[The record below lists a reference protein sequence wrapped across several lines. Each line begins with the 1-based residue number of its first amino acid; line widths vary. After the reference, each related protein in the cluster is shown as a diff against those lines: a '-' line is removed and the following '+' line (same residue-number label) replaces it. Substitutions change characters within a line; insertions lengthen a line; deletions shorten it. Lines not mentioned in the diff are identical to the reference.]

1 MGEQKGKGKKLG
13 KDVLQRKSQT
23 QPDPTGALACKL
35 CCQLTPNSD
44 TGAQF
49 LSSPQPAPGRGLP
62 WREGWTF
69 RRLSGS
75 HHLGR
80 GSNSPRKFCQREF
93 QVQAVKVR
101 TAEGEMRLAPAD
113 VSRKLLGE
121 MSESVNSISSRITIM
136 FRTSSAC
143 AVQL

>member
-1 MGEQKGKGKKLG
+1 MISRCMGEQKGKGKKLG

-75 HHLGR
+75 IRLETVWRNDDEVILHGELWPLDGEKLHFLSQTNFSPIVSTVYS
-80 GSNSPRKFCQREF
+80 SNLPRKAFW
-93 QVQAVKVR
+93 
-101 TAEGEMRLAPAD
+101 
-113 VSRKLLGE
+113 
-121 MSESVNSISSRITIM
+121 SSMLSAFALCTI
-136 FRTSSAC
+136 
-143 AVQL
+143 